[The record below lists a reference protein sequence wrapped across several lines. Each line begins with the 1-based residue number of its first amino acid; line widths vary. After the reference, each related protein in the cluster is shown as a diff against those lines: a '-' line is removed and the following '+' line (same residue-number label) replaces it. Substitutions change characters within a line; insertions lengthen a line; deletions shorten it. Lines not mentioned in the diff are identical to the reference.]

1 MVRVS
6 LSQIRSNYI
15 FDILVRVDRPV
26 GIEILFFVEVFE
38 FCKHGN
44 EINSMS
50 LIFLLLTAKLFPLF
64 KKSRE
69 KENRIIE

>member
-50 LIFLLLTAKLFPLF
+50 LIFPLLNG
-64 KKSRE
+64 E
-69 KENRIIE
+69 IISII